1 MDATKLRGTNVRFDI
16 SIAQSRHSALV
27 KSFGRRQ
34 ASESRRGTNPRAG
47 CGALWVFEDFVGA
60 RVRVFVGAT
69 LFGMT

>member
-1 MDATKLRGTNVRFDI
+1 MSGFLVRVIENGRPGF
-16 SIAQSRHSALV
+16 V

-60 RVRVFVGAT
+60 SLRVFVGAT
-69 LFGMT
+69 LLGMS